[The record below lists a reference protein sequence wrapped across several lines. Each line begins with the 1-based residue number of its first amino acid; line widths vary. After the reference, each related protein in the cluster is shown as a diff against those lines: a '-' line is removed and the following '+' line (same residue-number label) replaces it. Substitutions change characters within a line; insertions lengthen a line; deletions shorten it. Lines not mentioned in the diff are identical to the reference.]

1 MFFRLPL
8 FQASAFAFLAPARA
22 ILSLEKWKCNN
33 TGEERTVIYL
43 YFTIYYISMVWLAFS
58 GKSLAKICDSLVS
71 DRSSPRLFPQADI
84 PALNGTE
91 LLNTEHIWQPR
102 IREVRQRNMHTLTHA
117 LTHTVPNHIFVGRGD
132 WLYCRFSLNVVEL
145 HLNNTFLNN

>member
-58 GKSLAKICDSLVS
+58 GKALQRSVIRWFLIAHLLV
-71 DRSSPRLFPQADI
+71 FFHKQ
-84 PALNGTE
+84 
-91 LLNTEHIWQPR
+91 
-102 IREVRQRNMHTLTHA
+102 
-117 LTHTVPNHIFVGRGD
+117 IFQ
-132 WLYCRFSLNVVEL
+132 
-145 HLNNTFLNN
+145 H